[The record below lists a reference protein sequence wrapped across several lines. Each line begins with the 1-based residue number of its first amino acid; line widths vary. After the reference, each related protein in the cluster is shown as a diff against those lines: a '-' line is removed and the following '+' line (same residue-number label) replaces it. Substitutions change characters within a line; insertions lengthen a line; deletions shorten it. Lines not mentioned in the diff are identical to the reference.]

1 MLIISPKS
9 MFMILLAGKILKST
23 ADRQPVTSIALTN
36 QFNNL
41 HVQYSSY
48 VQDSNNT
55 PINKS
60 ECVHLQSQLK
70 GFGFFIQNSSN
81 NET

>member
-9 MFMILLAGKILKST
+9 LFMILLASKILKST
-23 ADRQPVTSIALTN
+23 ADRQPVTSIVLTN
-36 QFNNL
+36 EFNNL

-48 VQDSNNT
+48 VQDSNT

-70 GFGFFIQNSSN
+70 GFGFFTQNSSN